1 MKIGER
7 IKLLRI
13 SKNMTQEELAERSDL
28 TRGFISQLER
38 DLTSPTLENLDHILR
53 ALGSDTVNF
62 FSKMDDQK
70 KIVYKK
76 DERIPIYDMPSGV
89 KEFLIMSQTDPKK
102 IEPRIV
108 ELNPSSQ
115 SILEQPHE
123 GFEFGYIIDG
133 NVALLLNGTVYRLK
147 KDEAFFYESIMN
159 HQIKNI
165 SRTQKAKVLW
175 IEIY

>member
-133 NVALLLNGTVYRLK
+133 NVALAKRHCLQTK
-147 KDEAFFYESIMN
+147 K
-159 HQIKNI
+159 
-165 SRTQKAKVLW
+165 R
-175 IEIY
+175 